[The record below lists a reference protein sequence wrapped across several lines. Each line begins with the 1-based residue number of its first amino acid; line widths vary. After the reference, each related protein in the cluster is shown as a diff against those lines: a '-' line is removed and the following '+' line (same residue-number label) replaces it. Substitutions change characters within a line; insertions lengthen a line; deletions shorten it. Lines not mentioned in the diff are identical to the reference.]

1 MANRFVKAR
10 ELLRTGLVLAAVAF
24 ELTPHRSA
32 SAAGLSL
39 FRHRKADADDTAQKK
54 SGTASQPPAFSI
66 PVEPL
71 GFNSPGLYYQGQ
83 RESLVSL
90 DFLDEDKLL
99 FTFRAPGLIHRA
111 SVADDGE
118 RQIRAEVLMLPQ
130 GTLESEALWTLHDH
144 ERYLWMLHDGH
155 FLLRDEDTLKEGNA
169 KLELRPLLQ
178 FPGPLVWMETDPAQQ
193 LLVTDSHEPSDMKPQ
208 EGKVAS
214 PQTAQASVTADDP
227 DGDAQRNETHRDI
240 VLRILDRRSGQV
252 MLVTR
257 VRATVHLPINSDGY
271 LETLRGSG
279 REWVL
284 NLKYFTGGS
293 KVIGK
298 LDSSC
303 QPPID
308 FVSKDEALVNTCVF
322 QNGRR
327 LIALSTQGQKLW
339 EAASP
344 PTQIWPILV
353 MSPDGSRLARET
365 LTIDHSV
372 EDFAHPL
379 DTQDIKGQL
388 VEVYDSIAGSLL
400 LKAPANPILDA
411 GGNVAISPSG
421 KRVAILNAGAIEVY
435 ELPAPQ
441 ATPNQTPVS
450 TAPSKP

>member
-1 MANRFVKAR
+1 MAKWLVKVGKMSR
-10 ELLRTGLVLAAVAF
+10 VCLALSALAS
-24 ELTPHRSA
+24 LPDPHRSA

-39 FRHRKADADDTAQKK
+39 LRHRKPDADEATQHKGA
-54 SGTASQPPAFSI
+54 TASQPPEFSI

-71 GFNSPGLYYQGQ
+71 GFNSPGTYYQGQ

-90 DFLDEDKLL
+90 DFLDDDRLL

-111 SVADDGE
+111 SAADSDE
-118 RQIRAEVLMLPQ
+118 RQIRAQVLTLPQ
-130 GTLESEALWTLHDH
+130 GTLETEALWTLHDH

-155 FLLRDEDTLKEGNA
+155 FLLRDEDTLKEGNS

-178 FPGPLVWMETDPAQQ
+178 FPGPLLWMEMDPGQQ
-193 LLVTDSHEPSDMKPQ
+193 FLVTDSQEPLALKPQ
-208 EGKVAS
+208 KGKVGS
-214 PQTAQASVTADDP
+214 PATAGASVSTDDQ
-227 DGDAQRNETHRDI
+227 DGDAERDV
-240 VLRILDRRSGQV
+240 VLRILERQSGQV
-252 MLVTR
+252 LLVSH
-257 VRATVHLPINSDGY
+257 VRATVHLAINSDGY
-271 LETLRGSG
+271 LETLRGNG

-284 NLKYFTGGS
+284 NLKYFSGGS
-293 KVIGK
+293 RVLGK

-308 FVSKDEALVNTCVF
+308 FVSRTEALVNTCVF

-339 EAASP
+339 DAASP

-353 MSPDGSRLARET
+353 MAPDGSRLARET

-379 DTQDIKGQL
+379 DIQDIKGQL
-388 VEVYDSIAGSLL
+388 VEVYDSISGKLL

-421 KRVAILNAGAIEVY
+421 KRVAILNSGAIEVY
-435 ELPAPQ
+435 ELPVPEVSSQPTSASIPP
-441 ATPNQTPVS
+441 ATTK
-450 TAPSKP
+450 AKP

>member
-1 MANRFVKAR
+1 MAKWLVKVGKISR
-10 ELLRTGLVLAAVAF
+10 VCLALSTLAI
-24 ELTPHRSA
+24 LPCPHRTV

-39 FRHRKADADDTAQKK
+39 FRHRKAEADDAKPRK
-54 SGTASQPPAFSI
+54 GATASQPPAFSI

-71 GFNSPGLYYQGQ
+71 GFNSPGPYYQGQ

-90 DFLDEDKLL
+90 DFLDDDRLL

-111 SVADDGE
+111 GVVDGDE
-118 RQIRAEVLMLPQ
+118 RQIRAEVLTMPQ

-144 ERYLWMLHDGH
+144 DRYLWMLHDGH
-155 FLLRDEDTLKEGNA
+155 FLLRDEDTLKDGNA

-178 FPGPLVWMETDPAQQ
+178 FPGPLLWMEIDPEQQ
-193 LLVTDSHEPSDMKPQ
+193 FLVTDSYEPPALKPQ
-208 EGKVAS
+208 KGTVGS
-214 PQTAQASVTADDP
+214 PATAEAHVSADDR
-227 DGDAQRNETHRDI
+227 DGDAERDV
-240 VLRILDRRSGQV
+240 VLRILERHSGQV
-252 MLVTR
+252 LLVSH
-257 VRATVHLPINSDGY
+257 VRALVHLAINSDGY

-279 REWVL
+279 REWVV

-293 KVIGK
+293 RVLGK

-308 FVSKDEALVNTCVF
+308 FVSRTEALVNTCVF

-353 MSPDGSRLARET
+353 IAPDGSRLARET
-365 LTIDHSV
+365 LTVDHSV
-372 EDFAHPL
+372 EDFVHPL

-388 VEVYDSIAGSLL
+388 VEVYDSISGKLL

-421 KRVAILNAGAIEVY
+421 KLVAILNAGAIEVY
-435 ELPAPQ
+435 ELPTAQASPQ
-441 ATPNQTPVS
+441 RTPAS
-450 TAPSKP
+450 SSSSAH

>member
-1 MANRFVKAR
+1 MAKWLVKVGKMSRVCLAVSALA
-10 ELLRTGLVLAAVAF
+10 LLPDL
-24 ELTPHRSA
+24 HRSV

-39 FRHRKADADDTAQKK
+39 LRHRKPETDDATQHKGA
-54 SGTASQPPAFSI
+54 TASQPPAFSI

-71 GFNSPGLYYQGQ
+71 GFNAPGPYYQGQ

-90 DFLDEDKLL
+90 DFLDEDRLL

-111 SVADDGE
+111 SVADGDE
-118 RQIRAEVLMLPQ
+118 RQIRAEVLTLPQ
-130 GTLESEALWTLHDH
+130 GTLQTEALWTLHDH

-155 FLLRDEDTLKEGNA
+155 FILRDEDTLKEGNA

-178 FPGPLVWMETDPAQQ
+178 FPGPLLWMEMDPAQQ
-193 LLVTDSHEPSDMKPQ
+193 FLVTDSLEPSALKPQ
-208 EGKVAS
+208 KGTVGS
-214 PQTAQASVTADDP
+214 PATAEANVSTDRDS
-227 DGDAQRNETHRDI
+227 DAERDV
-240 VLRILDRRSGQV
+240 VLRILERQSGQV
-252 MLVTR
+252 MLVSH
-257 VRATVHLPINSDGY
+257 VRAKVHLAINSDGY

-284 NLKYFTGGS
+284 NLKYFSGGS
-293 KVIGK
+293 RVIGK

-308 FVSKDEALVNTCVF
+308 FVSKNEALVNTCVF

-327 LIALSTQGQKLW
+327 LVALSTQGQKLW

-353 MSPDGSRLARET
+353 MAPDGSRLARET
-365 LTIDHSV
+365 LTVDHSV

-388 VEVYDSIAGSLL
+388 VEVYDSIGGKLL
-400 LKAPANPILDA
+400 LKAPASPILDA

-435 ELPAPQ
+435 ELLTAQASPHGSPA
-441 ATPNQTPVS
+441 S
-450 TAPSKP
+450 TSGSAP

>member
-1 MANRFVKAR
+1 MANWFVKAG
-10 ELLRTGLVLAAVAF
+10 EGLRTALVLAVMAF
-24 ELTPHRSA
+24 VLTPHRSA
-32 SAAGLSL
+32 SGLSL
-39 FRHRKADADDTAQKK
+39 LRHRKPAADDTAQKK
-54 SGTASQPPAFSI
+54 GSTASQPPAFSI

-71 GFNSPGLYYQGQ
+71 GFNSPGPYYQGQ

-99 FTFRAPGLIHRA
+99 FTFRAPGLIHRT

-118 RQIRAEVLMLPQ
+118 RQIRALVLTLPQ

-144 ERYLWMLHDGH
+144 DRYLWMLHDGH
-155 FLLRDEDTLKEGNA
+155 FLLRDVDTLKEGNA
-169 KLELRPLLQ
+169 RLELRPLLQ
-178 FPGPLVWMETDPAQQ
+178 FPGPLLWMETDPAQQ
-193 LLVTDSHEPSDMKPQ
+193 FLVTDSHEPSELKPQ
-208 EGKVAS
+208 KGQVED
-214 PQTAQASVTADDP
+214 PQTARASVTTDNQEDGAQHDDP
-227 DGDAQRNETHRDI
+227 QRDI

-252 MLVTR
+252 MLVSR

-293 KVIGK
+293 KIIGK

-308 FVSKDEALVNTCVF
+308 FVSKTEALVNTCVF

-339 EAASP
+339 EAPSP

-353 MSPDGSRLARET
+353 ISPNGSRLARET

-372 EDFAHPL
+372 EDFVHPL

-388 VEVYDSIAGSLL
+388 VEVYDSIAGNLL
-400 LKAPANPILDA
+400 LKAQASPILDA

-435 ELPAPQ
+435 ELTAPQPAPQ
-441 ATPNQTPVS
+441 PTQAS
-450 TAPSKP
+450 APASKP